1 MMYQNIFKIVSL
13 SFYWVLFHSET
24 RNWKGLIYTGLG
36 VPVFIADT
44 RAGRGPGKPGVS
56 SWVMWQMGGPGG
68 KARAEAVMQARMTVR
83 MPWNDPCRPIG
94 PGLFLCTP
102 RDM

>member
-1 MMYQNIFKIVSL
+1 MDQENWECLHGS
-13 SFYWVLFHSET
+13 SGRWVVLE
-24 RNWKGLIYTGLG
+24 
-36 VPVFIADT
+36 
-44 RAGRGPGKPGVS
+44 
-56 SWVMWQMGGPGG
+56 G
-68 KARAEAVMQARMTVR
+68 KAREEAVMQARMTVR